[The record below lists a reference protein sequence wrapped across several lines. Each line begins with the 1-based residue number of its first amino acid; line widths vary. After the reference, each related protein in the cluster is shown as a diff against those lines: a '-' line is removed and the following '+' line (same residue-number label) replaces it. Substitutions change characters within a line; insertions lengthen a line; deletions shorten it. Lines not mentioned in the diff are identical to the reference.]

1 MAGYVMAFAM
11 TLVFCSVCLSVLIH
25 KGIVDK
31 DDTELLLGLGVGV
44 VICSLL
50 WFIFW
55 PVFFTGLTI
64 FLIYSLVG
72 KFLTKGNKDA

>member
-11 TLVFCSVCLSVLIH
+11 TLVLCSVCLSVLIH

-44 VICSLL
+44 LIFSLIC
-50 WFIFW
+50 FIFC
-55 PVFFTGLTI
+55 PVFFNCLTI
-64 FLIYSLVG
+64 FLIY
-72 KFLTKGNKDA
+72 